1 MNEREFQKV
10 GLQLIEAAKKQVL
23 MEFKFLTQV
32 INVKEVD
39 FETLLNLNVSRI
51 VWLQEWGLRLQ
62 RAESEVLKGTISK
75 STATVLNNALQWTS
89 YYEFETEK
97 QEDEFKERLKI

>member
-1 MNEREFQKV
+1 MNEKDFQKV
-10 GLQLIEAAKKQVL
+10 GLQLLEAAKKQLL

-51 VWLQEWGLRLQ
+51 VWLQNWGLRLQ
-62 RAESEVLKGTISK
+62 RSESELLKGTISK
-75 STATVLNNALQWTS
+75 STATALNNALQWTS